1 MKDKYVSRDLPEHAN
16 SIYLHSTDNSVEYFL
31 FHSEDLEKIVKK
43 VPGLTHSFRRFG
55 EVEVIAATE
64 NNRVVVVRYRKYV
77 TVIAQ
82 SGLELDRESLAKYTV
97 KLGVPNLSRK
107 FAGGEY
113 ETADDTIFLNGE
125 VGEDL
130 IYGFLVALLCEIT
143 TARILIRD
151 SRLRA
156 EHLTRDETAIISDTV
171 RILEGAGKME
181 ISALENLA
189 LELSSLKARFF
200 SSYMTF
206 KDENE
211 EIGLAILRAR
221 KISRLL
227 GGLLSEWID
236 ELAFELESLKYYETS
251 FEQTLNGVRDALET
265 VHLRLEMLH
274 RGENLELQRR
284 TSSLQAA
291 AAIIEFVAVFYYSMG
306 IWDKYIGLSNYPK
319 WITFTLL
326 TTLSGVVVFYTE
338 IIGEYLS
345 EGRLGRKFAI
355 STMVLVLTILGMFL
369 LPFIF

>member
-1 MKDKYVSRDLPEHAN
+1 ME
-16 SIYLHSTDNSVEYFL
+16 YLL
-31 FHSEDLEKIVKK
+31 FHSEELEDVVREIS
-43 VPGLTHSFRRFG
+43 GLTHSFRRFG
-55 EVEVIAATE
+55 EVEVMAVTE
-64 NNRVVVVRYRKYV
+64 GMDTVVARYERYVVVVTRSLRPNREPVARYAVEAGTNLK
-77 TVIAQ
+77 
-82 SGLELDRESLAKYTV
+82 RE
-97 KLGVPNLSRK
+97 
-107 FAGGEY
+107 FAGGRY
-113 ETADDTIFLNGE
+113 ETRGDTILLEGSFD
-125 VGEDL
+125 EDL
-130 IYGFLVALLCEIT
+130 VYGHLIALLCEIT
-143 TARILIRD
+143 TARILAKD

-211 EIGLAILRAR
+211 EIGLAILKAR
-221 KISRLL
+221 KISRSLD
-227 GGLLSEWID
+227 GLLSEWID

-306 IWDKYIGLSNYPK
+306 IWDKYVGLSNYSK
-319 WITFTLL
+319 WATFTLL
-326 TTLSGVVVFYTE
+326 ATLSAVVVFYTE
-338 IIGEYLS
+338 VIGEYLS

-355 STMVLVLTILGMFL
+355 STMVLVLTILAMFL
-369 LPFIF
+369 IPLIF